1 VAAESLEGAVGAN
14 HVGSGHVV
22 CRTKVLLACASG
34 ATRAAL
40 SGRRREPPEGLPFV
54 PFLIRQAQGITLVR
68 AKLALHAESFV
79 HDGNLELT
87 GLRSNQAFR
96 LATVFAEL
104 PKHRIG
110 HSVKPS

>member
-1 VAAESLEGAVGAN
+1 VAAESSEAAVGAN
-14 HVGSGHVV
+14 RVGSGQAVS
-22 CRTKVLLACASG
+22 RTKVLRDASG
-34 ATRAAL
+34 ATEAAL

-54 PFLIRQAQGITLVR
+54 PFLICQAQGIALVR

-79 HDGNLELT
+79 HDGDLELA

-110 HSVKPS
+110 HSVMPS